1 MWWDLRNRTALSIQ
15 YDIVTIVTTVV
26 PCTWELIVP
35 YHTNVSRIYCELKVF
50 TMKTMCK
57 TFIRRHLLEKLDDKI
72 FWRFFFTT
80 VGGGIKKNTTIPT
93 KARKE
98 SKKNLL
104 FIDWNTP
111 QPTNSLLCC
120 YYNHFL
126 VTMLVSGIGHAP
138 GTWKGWL
145 YAYSL
150 GTSICVQRARKDR
163 LGGLH
168 NI

>member
-1 MWWDLRNRTALSIQ
+1 MNTVSVQSVQIKSTSTFMQRLTVPAHVFLTWIRCCFLFFSSSSWNHRNQYTNTRQIQ
-15 YDIVTIVTTVV
+15 QLNHHI
-26 PCTWELIVP
+26 
-35 YHTNVSRIYCELKVF
+35 
-50 TMKTMCK
+50 
-57 TFIRRHLLEKLDDKI
+57 IRRHLLEKLDDKF
-72 FWRFFFTT
+72 FWRFFFSM

-98 SKKNLL
+98 WKKNLL

-145 YAYSL
+145 HAYSL
-150 GTSICVQRARKDR
+150 GTSMCAAGQKR
-163 LGGLH
+163 
-168 NI
+168 